1 MTKQGSGQS
10 AWIVIDHG
18 SRQAEANAVVV
29 ELAREIQRRRP
40 GILVTHAHMEIA
52 EPSLEQ
58 AIASCAEQGAQEIL
72 VLPHFLAPGRH
83 TRETIPEQVAAL
95 ARSHPR
101 LTFEIAEPL
110 GTHPR
115 LVDILCERAEARSR

>member
-1 MTKQGSGQS
+1 MAEQSSGQS

-29 ELAREIQRRRP
+29 EFAREIQRRRP

-58 AIASCAEQGAQEIL
+58 AVASCACL
-72 VLPHFLAPGRH
+72 LYTSP
-83 TRETIPEQVAAL
+83 
-95 ARSHPR
+95 SPR
-101 LTFEIAEPL
+101 
-110 GTHPR
+110 
-115 LVDILCERAEARSR
+115 DS